1 MEINTHNACETICY
15 SRKLPY
21 CEDENTFFPL
31 WKRIVGISCYI
42 SFAKLI
48 YAMIDAI
55 DITNV
60 LFLDI
65 ETVSAQPSWEDL
77 EEHFQ
82 ELWFH
87 KAASLLRKSHDEL
100 SEQEA
105 EALYAQRAGIHAEFG
120 KIICISV
127 GFAFRDPGEKSLKVR
142 LKSFAHH
149 DEAALLK
156 DFLELIQKSYND
168 TNSKFLCGHNIREFD
183 IPYICRRS
191 IVHSL
196 PLPAPLQ
203 LWSKKPWEAR
213 HLLDTMELW
222 KFGDV
227 KNFTSVKL
235 LAALLGFPSPK
246 DDIDGSMVGRVYW
259 QEQDLDRIAHYCEK
273 DVLATMQ
280 LFQRY
285 KREPLIEAH
294 QVVHVR

>member
-1 MEINTHNACETICY
+1 
-15 SRKLPY
+15 
-21 CEDENTFFPL
+21 
-31 WKRIVGISCYI
+31 
-42 SFAKLI
+42 
-48 YAMIDAI
+48 MIDAI
-55 DITNV
+55 DIANV

-65 ETVSAQPSWEDL
+65 ETVSAQPSWDDL

-87 KAASLLRKSHDEL
+87 KAASLLRKPQDEL
-100 SEQEA
+100 TEQEA
-105 EALYAQRAGIHAEFG
+105 EALYAQRAGIYAEFG

-127 GFAFRDPGEKSLKVR
+127 GFGFRDPGDKILKVR

-149 DEAALLK
+149 DEATLLK

-168 TNSKFLCGHNIREFD
+168 TNAKFLCGHNIREFD
-183 IPYICRRS
+183 IPYICRRCV
-191 IVHSL
+191 VHSL
-196 PLPAPLQ
+196 PLPAALQ
-203 LWSKKPWEAR
+203 LWSRKPWETR

-259 QEQDLDRIAHYCEK
+259 EEQDLERIAHYCEK